1 LLTLKKSL
9 PQRLPKN
16 MAHFRPTWAEISRG
30 AFSSNLKSIASS
42 VNSGTRVLAVLKA
55 DGYGHGALPLAEA
68 AVQGGV
74 FGIGVSSLE
83 EGIHLREGG
92 IKAPILILAGIFPL
106 ENFEIAREFK
116 LTPTVASLEAAQALQ
131 KVAQQSNTRLSFHL
145 KVDTGMGRIG
155 VSPAGAKAVLDWT
168 LQEPSLS
175 LEGVYTHFA
184 TADSDLEFMN
194 EQLKLFRDVIHEVEI
209 RKFPNVVVHSAN
221 TAAIF
226 SNNESHFNL
235 VRPGLGLFGYST
247 VVLPNALSL
256 FPVLSWHTKV
266 IFLKKVPA
274 NTSISYSG
282 TFRTSKESE
291 IATLPV
297 GYADG
302 VPLRVSNIGS
312 VLINGRRC
320 PIVGRVTMDHIM
332 VNVTG
337 LECNVGDEV
346 ILIGSQDQEKLTAQD
361 WAGWAGTNA
370 YEILCGIS
378 KRVPRIY
385 GK

>member
-1 LLTLKKSL
+1 
-9 PQRLPKN
+9 